1 MILLF
6 FLLVCVSIN
15 TLVLSF
21 ERANFTVAPAR
32 AGTYSSIIPVSYKIE
47 KPIKWF
53 HAYTFFAST
62 DVRP

>member
-1 MILLF
+1 M
-6 FLLVCVSIN
+6 SIN
-15 TLVLSF
+15 TLLVLSF